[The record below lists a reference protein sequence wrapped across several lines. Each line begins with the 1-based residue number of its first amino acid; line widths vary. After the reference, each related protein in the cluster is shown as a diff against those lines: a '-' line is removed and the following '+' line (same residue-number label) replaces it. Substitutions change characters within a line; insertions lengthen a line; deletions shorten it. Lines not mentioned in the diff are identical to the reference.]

1 MRTAKEISIDQT
13 NQSVSF
19 NEFLTLNG
27 KYKTTTNPSEQLLE
41 CFEMFDTEKTGTIPE
56 TVFRRIMTR
65 KNGQIHQ
72 DFDEMLAAYK
82 QVHCK
87 SNPETPQGEEYIDY
101 KESRRSFQNK
111 ADFFCLLLLY
121 WPASQVVR
129 LIIIIDD
136 LNLRSLLTCSKI
148 EFEINNTTDRKTLA

>member
-1 MRTAKEISIDQT
+1 MS
-13 NQSVSF
+13 
-19 NEFLTLNG
+19 
-27 KYKTTTNPSEQLLE
+27 
-41 CFEMFDTEKTGTIPE
+41 DTEKTGTIPE
-56 TVFRRIMTR
+56 AVFRRIMTR

-111 ADFFCLLLLY
+111 ADFFLHF
-121 WPASQVVR
+121 
-129 LIIIIDD
+129 IT
-136 LNLRSLLTCSKI
+136 LLTSVTI
-148 EFEINNTTDRKTLA
+148 GPFDHYL

>member
-1 MRTAKEISIDQT
+1 MGDDKDSAVRTAKEISIDQT

-65 KNGQIHQ
+65 KNGQIHS
-72 DFDEMLAAYK
+72 DFDEMMTAYK

-101 KESRRSFQNK
+101 KGHPQSSQNE
-111 ADFFCLLLLY
+111 AVFFC
-121 WPASQVVR
+121 AS
-129 LIIIIDD
+129 IAHY
-136 LNLRSLLTCSKI
+136 
-148 EFEINNTTDRKTLA
+148 F

>member
-111 ADFFCLLLLY
+111 ADFFLHF
-121 WPASQVVR
+121 
-129 LIIIIDD
+129 IT
-136 LNLRSLLTCSKI
+136 LLTSSTI
-148 EFEINNTTDRKTLA
+148 GPFDHYL